1 MPFLHSDQTSSSV
14 MRPTTPTFPSA
25 RGMVEASEYKC
36 TFTLEDIPER
46 HYCLVRPMV
55 IEIEK
60 DGAVFVVS
68 QPDTGAFAYD
78 RDLSTALEGFYKVF
92 TNQFEFMKRNAENL
106 SPSLQN
112 DLRIYESLL
121 KSS

>member
-1 MPFLHSDQTSSSV
+1 V
-14 MRPTTPTFPSA
+14 MRYTTPAFPSA
-25 RGMVEASEYKC
+25 RGMVEASELKC
-36 TFTLEDIPER
+36 TFTLEDIPEL

-55 IEIEK
+55 IEIQK
-60 DGAVFVVS
+60 DGTVFVVS

-78 RDLSTALEGFYKVF
+78 RDLSRALDGFYKVF

-112 DLRIYESLL
+112 DLRIYQNLL
-121 KSS
+121 KSC